1 MFKLEY
7 KKREKAD
14 KLPKLLREG
23 FIPAVFYGP
32 KEEAA
37 PIAINLI
44 AFKKIWK
51 DAGESSI
58 INLNREGDEHDVLIQ
73 EVDVHPISGAPRH
86 ADFYV
91 IEKGKKL
98 QVGVPLIFEGVAP
111 AVKDGSGSLIKVL
124 HELEIE
130 AMPKD
135 LPREITVDISVLAT
149 TDSQIA
155 AGDIKLPAG
164 VTLVTGAEE
173 VVAAIAVARE
183 EPEDAP
189 VATIADIE
197 VVGAKGK
204 EDLSAQAGEADGEAT
219 KE

>member
-7 KKREKAD
+7 KKRAKAD

-32 KEEAA
+32 KDEAT

-44 AFKKIWK
+44 SFKKIWK

-58 INLNREGDEHDVLIQ
+58 INLNGEGDEHDVLIQ
-73 EVDVHPISGAPRH
+73 EVDAHPISGAPRH
-86 ADFYV
+86 ADFYA

-98 QVGVPLIFEGVAP
+98 QVGVPLMFEGIAP

-135 LPREITVDISVLAT
+135 LPREIAVDISVLAT
-149 TDSQIA
+149 TESQIA
-155 AGDIKLPAG
+155 AGDIKLPDG

-204 EDLSAQAGEADGEAT
+204 EEEAGAADAEAT

>member
-14 KLPKLLREG
+14 KLPKLSREG
-23 FIPAVFYGP
+23 FIPAVYYGP
-32 KEEAA
+32 KEKATS
-37 PIAINLI
+37 IAINTI

-58 INLNREGDEHDVLIQ
+58 INLSGEGEEHDVLIQ
-73 EVDVHPISGAPRH
+73 EVDAHPISGAPRH

-98 QVGVPLIFEGVAP
+98 QVGVPLEFEGIAP

-124 HELEIE
+124 HEIEIE

-135 LPREITVDISVLAT
+135 LPHDLKVDISMLAT
-149 TDSQIA
+149 TDSQILA
-155 AGDIKLPAG
+155 RDIALPSG
-164 VTLVTGAEE
+164 VVLITDPEE
-173 VVAAIAVARE
+173 VVAAIAIARE
-183 EPEDAP
+183 EPEEAP
-189 VATIADIE
+189 VASIADIE

-204 EDLSAQAGEADGEAT
+204 EEEAGSPDAEAS